1 MTTDTSEKD
10 LVAARRLW
18 VINRRAPGLTA
29 WQQHLQH
36 RTSRHDIVDPRLRCR
51 TQNCCTARRRLK
63 LQRNFCS
70 IARCEIS
77 ARTGDGF
84 PLCPGLKAMDSLD
97 TATDA
102 ATSRAQKTAMWRIR
116 YPDGRLSDMVN
127 LTRAKD
133 AASLI
138 VLSRLNAEQRAA

>member
-1 MTTDTSEKD
+1 
-10 LVAARRLW
+10 
-18 VINRRAPGLTA
+18 
-29 WQQHLQH
+29 
-36 RTSRHDIVDPRLRCR
+36 
-51 TQNCCTARRRLK
+51 
-63 LQRNFCS
+63 
-70 IARCEIS
+70 
-77 ARTGDGF
+77 
-84 PLCPGLKAMDSLD
+84 MDSLD